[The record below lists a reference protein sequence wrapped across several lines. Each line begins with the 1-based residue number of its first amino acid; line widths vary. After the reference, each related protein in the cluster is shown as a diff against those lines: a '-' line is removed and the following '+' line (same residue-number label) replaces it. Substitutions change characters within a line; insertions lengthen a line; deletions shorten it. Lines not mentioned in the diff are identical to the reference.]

1 MLFSWLHLHAQS
13 TLIHP
18 RFPILKR
25 SIYKIKL
32 YICLKITH
40 DIGVCGYWSYGGG
53 GVVVQ
58 EIQVSLCCDG
68 ESQQGQVSLV
78 SSFNLCPK
86 LTTHTIMMKGTAKS
100 QGGQWIG
107 GRTQYFTVG
116 NLNRVKQKSN
126 EKKYCI
132 CGNGKS
138 LEIPIFL

>member
-1 MLFSWLHLHAQS
+1 MEL
-13 TLIHP
+13 
-18 RFPILKR
+18 
-25 SIYKIKL
+25 
-32 YICLKITH
+32 
-40 DIGVCGYWSYGGG
+40 WSYGVMLLQLSKHLTSNKQGRQSVIVDRIG
-53 GVVVQ
+53 YDKEGHTVYTKLGNGTETTYIYDKQRERLQVMNLTADGQTVILA
-58 EIQVSLCCDG
+58 EILI
-68 ESQQGQVSLV
+68 
-78 SSFNLCPK
+78 PK
-86 LTTHTIMMKGTAKS
+86 GAIMMKGTAKS